1 MVTTMD
7 ANFLS
12 SLGSS
17 DIESFI
23 LVIQSYLDNARYEEI
38 FETGFNT
45 SSGYVYIALENGVQ
59 ICSCFGQ
66 DVDYCVFN
74 YHAGEEF
81 FFDTYEIA
89 LKYAQEE
96 AA

>member
-1 MVTTMD
+1 MNSTIV

-12 SLGSS
+12 SLGTS
-17 DIESFI
+17 DFESWI
-23 LVIQSYLDNARYEEI
+23 LVQQAYRDHAWGEEI

-66 DVDYCVFN
+66 DVDYCVYDFET
-74 YHAGEEF
+74 GEEH
-81 FFDTYEIA
+81 FFDTYD
-89 LKYAQEE
+89 E
-96 AA
+96 AMEHLNNN